1 MANLREIKK
10 RINSIETTE
19 QITRTM
25 EMVSTAKIARALTRE
40 YDSEPYRNAITDVM
54 LTVAADAAHETN
66 SPLLANP
73 ERYESA
79 LVIVISSDRGLAGGF
94 NVQVEREVE
103 KRLDHFCRHGAKSVE
118 IITCGRKATDYFK
131 HHEHRDARVV
141 MTFVGESDSPTM
153 ETARMIESYVCEGF
167 GSGKFGRVD
176 IVYTHAVNRV
186 EQTLRDER
194 ILPLDPV
201 VLGTARGPRANETDR
216 PQRLSSPFEYSPSAS
231 HVLGMLIPSYVL
243 TVIHQ
248 ALIDSAAAEQ
258 AARRKAMH
266 SANENANAI
275 IADLKRTYS
284 RVRQASITT
293 EINEIVGGAAAL
305 EEY

>member
-1 MANLREIKK
+1 
-10 RINSIETTE
+10 
-19 QITRTM
+19 
-25 EMVSTAKIARALTRE
+25 
-40 YDSEPYRNAITDVM
+40 
-54 LTVAADAAHETN
+54 
-66 SPLLANP
+66 
-73 ERYESA
+73 
-79 LVIVISSDRGLAGGF
+79 
-94 NVQVEREVE
+94 
-103 KRLDHFCRHGAKSVE
+103 
-118 IITCGRKATDYFK
+118 
-131 HHEHRDARVV
+131 
-141 MTFVGESDSPTM
+141 
-153 ETARMIESYVCEGF
+153 MIESYVCEGF

-186 EQTLRDER
+186 EQRMRDER
-194 ILPLDPV
+194 VLPLDPV